1 MRTIFEDVNE
11 KADRDDDK
19 KGRGLT
25 IALWLV
31 ALLSIGGAYGT
42 YYWLSHR
49 KPPVPP
55 PAAVSLD
62 DNTQLNTAINQFN
75 GFIKAGN
82 WEEAQKMIS
91 REGQA
96 RLAEE
101 KLSLRESL
109 LVERKNDVVVEAL
122 LTPAR
127 SRTPSTTRL
136 DCAYLFPDRS
146 TKIVPLTLV
155 IEDGRLVINSW

>member
-1 MRTIFEDVNE
+1 MRTLFEDVTE

-19 KGRGLT
+19 KGRGFTLV
-25 IALWLV
+25 LWFV
-31 ALLSIGGAYGT
+31 ALLSLGGAYGT
-42 YYWLSHR
+42 YYYLTHR

-62 DNTQLNTAINQFN
+62 DNSQLNTVVNQFN

-82 WEEAQKMIS
+82 WEEAGKMIS

-109 LVERKNDVVVEAL
+109 LVERKNDAVVEAL

-127 SRTPSTTRL
+127 TRTPS
-136 DCAYLFPDRS
+136 RS
-146 TKIVPLTLV
+146 TNVPTSTV
-155 IEDGRLVINSW
+155 GAGSCWPSCASAW